1 MRLKRLIDIV
11 LTCGHLYIR
20 AHGNYHY
27 SSIMVTVEPGRP
39 SPRRRWDGV
48 EGLLGPGIL
57 IKGPRM
63 EKEGVRSLFLFLI
76 LEFRAPPFSSEG
88 REGLRSGKGC

>member
-11 LTCGHLYIR
+11 LTRGRLYIR

-27 SSIMVTVEPGRP
+27 SSIMATVEPGRL

-57 IKGPRM
+57 TKGPGM
-63 EKEGVRSLFLFLI
+63 EKEGVCSLFLFLK
-76 LEFRAPPFSSEG
+76 LEFRAPPFSSEE
-88 REGLRSGKGC
+88 REGWRSGKGC